1 MGYVKDKHHSVGWEG
16 GQGYVFFPKLK
27 TVLLTYV
34 IV

>member
-16 GQGYVFFPKLK
+16 GQGYFFPKLK